1 MAAAQLTML
10 NSMADRDFERAL
22 DKHVAWKLKWLDL
35 KDAIFGKLI
44 TQITIDEARRAAKM
58 VQARGL
64 RVCCFSTTLF
74 ADKIEKGE
82 AHFRSQHL
90 APLAG
95 TLEAARILKPTFVRL
110 IVAQSAERK
119 SFANSAVHVRQ
130 KAPWLYELYREAIGQ
145 IHAAGFKATIE
156 NEIDGSLFAHPIEII
171 DFFEELDCDGRVTFT
186 WDVQNLWE
194 QGTFPSVEAYEALK
208 PLIGYYHL
216 KGGQREG
223 ASSELHWRTGLEDAS
238 WPVAEITRRVVADGV
253 SPVIC
258 LNPSHGKA
266 KPGYDYTNMVERDM
280 AFIRGAVKG
289 IE

>member
-22 DKHVAWKLKWLDL
+22 DKHAAWKLKWLDL

-44 TQITIDEARRAAKM
+44 TQITVDEARRAAEM

-64 RVCCFSTTLF
+64 SVWCFSTTLF

-82 AHFRSQHL
+82 AHFRAQHL
-90 APLAG
+90 APLAQ

-119 SFANSAVHVRQ
+119 TFANSAVHVRQ
-130 KAPWLYELYREAIGQ
+130 RAPWLYELYREAIGQ

-156 NEIDGSLFAHPIEII
+156 NEIDGSLFAHPVEII

-194 QGTFPSVEAYEALK
+194 QGTFPSVEVYEELK

-216 KGGQREG
+216 KGGQRES

-258 LNPSHGKA
+258 LNPSHGKP
-266 KPGYDYTNMVERDM
+266 KPGYDYANMVERDL